1 MIHHWIKAIIPQIYI
16 NMKILYL
23 FSFLIIPFTYCQAR
37 VSKLVVNN
45 QQLKPRVV
53 ILTDIAPGDI
63 EPDDMES
70 MVRLLAHADQ
80 YEIEAL
86 IATGGWNSS
95 GRAYPAE
102 WMNSIFTA
110 IDAYSKD
117 LPNLMKRSNQKGFN
131 SLGQENG
138 KQKLGYWPSAAYLKS
153 RVALGSSRL
162 GMKEIG
168 ANNNTQG
175 SDMII
180 RLVDESDERPL
191 YISTWGGANTLAQAI
206 WKVKQTRTTEQLNK
220 FLSKLCVYTIT
231 DQDVG
236 WDQRYTNYPFSSH
249 QWMRREFEG
258 KLKFIW
264 DETAWLSQCG
274 NGSKHWD
281 SYAKYI
287 QGHGYLGRVYPNFK
301 YGVEGDTP
309 SYLYI
314 TPNGLSNPQDPRQA
328 GWGGYFEWG
337 IGMDKET
344 NCWTNHTG
352 KAKEI
357 AEKYA
362 NYFYQAEFN
371 DFAARMDWA
380 EFGKGNRNPT
390 VIVNGVSGI
399 QSLAVKAKAGEKIKL
414 DATKSIDPDGDKLSV
429 KWWQMA
435 ESGTYHKEL
444 NIEDENSECIYLNIP
459 KDASKHEIHIICEVT
474 DNGKPNLTSYRRIII
489 SVK

>member
-1 MIHHWIKAIIPQIYI
+1 
-16 NMKILYL
+16 MKFLYL
-23 FSFLIIPFTYCQAR
+23 FSFLIIPFTYCNAR
-37 VSKLVVNN
+37 TSRPIVND
-45 QQLKPRVV
+45 QSLKPRVV
-53 ILTDIAPGDI
+53 VLTDIAPGDI

-80 YEIEAL
+80 YEIEGL

-102 WMNSIFTA
+102 WMNSILKA

-117 LPNLMKRSNQKGFN
+117 LPNLMKRSNQKEFN
-131 SLGQENG
+131 SLKKENG
-138 KQKLGYWPSAAYLKS
+138 KQKIGYWPSAEYLKG
-153 RVALGSSRL
+153 RVALGSSKL

-168 ANNNTQG
+168 DNNNTPG
-175 SDMII
+175 SDLII
-180 RLVDESDERPL
+180 RLVDESDKRPL

-206 WKVKQTRTTEQLNK
+206 WKVKQTRTEKQLDK

-236 WDQRYTNYPFSSH
+236 WDQRHSNYQYSSH

-264 DETAWLSQCG
+264 DESSWLSQCS
-274 NGSKHWD
+274 NGSGNWD

-287 QGHGYLGRVYPNFK
+287 QGHGFLGGVYPKFK

-314 TPNGLSNPQDPRQA
+314 TPNGLNDPEDPRQV

-337 IGMDKET
+337 LGMDQKT
-344 NCWTNHTG
+344 YCWTNCAG
-352 KAKEI
+352 KAKEM

-371 DFAARMDWA
+371 DFAARMNWA
-380 EFGKGNRNPT
+380 QSGKGNRNP
-390 VIVNGVSGI
+390 IVNVNGLTGI
-399 QSLAVKAKAGEKIKL
+399 RPLVIKARAGQTIKL
-414 DATKSIDPDGDKLSV
+414 DATGSIDPDGDNISV
-429 KWWQMA
+429 KWWQMIEA
-435 ESGTYHKEL
+435 DTDQKDIKIKDMNSSFTYVT
-444 NIEDENSECIYLNIP
+444 IP
-459 KDASKHEIHIICEVT
+459 ANALSHDIHIICEVT
-474 DNGKPNLTSYRRIII
+474 DDGTPNLTSYRRIII
-489 SVK
+489 KVK

>member
-1 MIHHWIKAIIPQIYI
+1 
-16 NMKILYL
+16 MKIIYL
-23 FSFLIIPFTYCQAR
+23 FSFLIIPFICCQAR
-37 VSKLVVNN
+37 ANKSYADN
-45 QQLKPRVV
+45 QRLKPRVV
-53 ILTDIAPGDI
+53 ILTDIAPGDV

-80 YEIEAL
+80 YEIEGL
-86 IATGGWNSS
+86 IATCGWNSS

-102 WMNSIFTA
+102 WMNSISTA
-110 IDAYSKD
+110 IDAYGKD
-117 LPNLMKRSNQKGFN
+117 VPNLMKRSNQKGFK
-131 SLGQENG
+131 SLKQENG
-138 KQKLGYWPSAAYLKS
+138 MQKLGYWPSAAYLKS

-168 ANNNTQG
+168 ENNNTPG
-175 SDMII
+175 SDLII
-180 RLVDESDERPL
+180 RLVDESDDRPL

-206 WKVKQTRTTEQLNK
+206 WKVQHTRTAAQLDK

-236 WDQRYTNYPFSSH
+236 WEQRHTNYQYSSH

-264 DETAWLSQCG
+264 DESAWLSQCS
-274 NGSKHWD
+274 NGLNHWD
-281 SYAKYI
+281 AYAKYI
-287 QGHGYLGRVYPNFK
+287 QGHGNLGRVYPKFK

-337 IGMDKET
+337 LGMDNST
-344 NCWTNHTG
+344 YCWTNHTG

-371 DFAARMDWA
+371 DFAARMNWA
-380 EFGKGNRNPT
+380 ATGKGNRNPI
-390 VIVNGVSGI
+390 VIVNRISGI
-399 QSLAVKAKAGEKIKL
+399 RPIVIKAKAGETIKL
-414 DATKSIDPDGDKLSV
+414 DATNSVDPDGDYISV
-429 KWWQMA
+429 KWWQMV
-435 ESGTYHKEL
+435 ESGTYHKEI
-444 NIEDENSECIYLNIP
+444 NIKYKDSSVTGITIP
-459 KDASKHEIHIICEVT
+459 ADASKQSIHIICEVT
-474 DNGKPNLTSYRRIII
+474 DLGTPNLTSYRRIII
-489 SVK
+489 TVK